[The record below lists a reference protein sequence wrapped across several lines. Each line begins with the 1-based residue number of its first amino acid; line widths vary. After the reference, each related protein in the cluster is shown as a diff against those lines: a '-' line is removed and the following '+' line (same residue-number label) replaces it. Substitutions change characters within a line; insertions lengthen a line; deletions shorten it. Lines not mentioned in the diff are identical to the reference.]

1 MTMLLGDL
9 FSKACVHRKVYP
21 SIQILRVPFLL
32 HLNCEEL
39 NCQVKENSHCT
50 TLLVH
55 YVQTLHRYISSFMLR
70 KEPETNRGCEM
81 LVVAQS

>member
-1 MTMLLGDL
+1 MKMLLGDL

-55 YVQTLHRYISSFMLR
+55 YVQTLHRYIYLHLCSEKSL
-70 KEPETNRGCEM
+70 KQIE
-81 LVVAQS
+81 VVRC